1 MRVTAQWLITGVS
14 IAQFCCFA
22 TAQGITRPETMSLK
36 SIVEA
41 LEKTQGGVRSQTP
54 YQVIRRYRLFGANDS
69 QADSDVV
76 AEVEFR
82 PPANKDYR
90 IQKSSGSNRGQQV
103 VRRVLDHEIEATSKG
118 NQGRATIN
126 RDNYDFS
133 YMGEVILDGQ
143 PCYRLGLKPKR
154 KEREL
159 ITGEAWVD
167 KSSFLVRQVEGE
179 VAKTPSW
186 WLKKVRVKLVFGYIE
201 GTWLQTDMEAVAD
214 VRIVGS
220 HTLTSHI
227 LDYRSADEVA
237 STKRRMHAPDRKD

>member
-1 MRVTAQWLITGVS
+1 MRVTGQWLITGVS

-22 TAQGITRPETMSLK
+22 MAQGITRPETMSLI

-41 LEKTQGGVRSQTP
+41 LEKTQGSVPSRVP

-69 QADSDVV
+69 KADSDVV

-90 IQKSSGSNRGQQV
+90 IQESSGSNRGQQV
-103 VRRVLDHEIEATSKG
+103 VRRVLDHEMEATSKG
-118 NQGRATIN
+118 NQGKATIN
-126 RDNYDFS
+126 RDNYDFN
-133 YMGEVILDGQ
+133 YMGEVVLDGQ

-154 KEREL
+154 KENEL

-167 KSSFLVRQVEGE
+167 KSSFLIRQIEGE

-186 WLKKVRVKLVFGYIE
+186 WLKKLHVKLVFGYIE

-214 VRIVGS
+214 VRIVGP
-220 HTLTSHI
+220 HTLTSRI

-237 STKRRMHAPDRKD
+237 STKRRVHAPDRKN